1 MGILIAGVL
10 FAIFV
15 CGWICEFRE
24 RGETI
29 SSLRERITECIEKA
43 KTRETE
49 LNRIIGSVQ
58 DKLIEA
64 RERRVEE
71 LRVFEEKWKNAE
83 WQIDTLNTK
92 LKTMEDQLVSSRND
106 RDIKIVE
113 ITTLTSERDALIKK
127 RDATDLKNSLLSS
140 ERNTLFER
148 GKILESK
155 LEVTSQK
162 LFQLISQNKSLL
174 KQLDKMRTT
183 ENILRDTIQEAPLGF
198 PSLLNALKLHDE
210 KRDQKISDWLLSK
223 KTPAPKASDIVKE
236 ETQKRRQAE
245 YECRQAKCLLD
256 YYRSVFPSIDD
267 NDDLKEEVLDPDAMM
282 PAVDGEDVVE
292 RYLSQEEYQRL
303 SSSERNQL
311 ALDRF
316 WERNK
321 SKRLIGKLYE
331 RYVGYLYEKLGYHV
345 DYFGIT
351 EGFSDLGRDLICN
364 NGDEILL
371 IQCKNWS
378 RSKTIYEKHIFQFF
392 GTMYQFTQ
400 NNLKTPVRGAFYT
413 ATSLSE
419 TARSFAKEF
428 GIELYEDFPL
438 KRYPMIKCNIS
449 RNGEGIYHLPFD
461 LQYDATKINTKDGD
475 RYCMT
480 VAEAESSGFRR
491 AYQWHGTE

>member
-1 MGILIAGVL
+1 ML
-10 FAIFV
+10 
-15 CGWICEFRE
+15 
-24 RGETI
+24 
-29 SSLRERITECIEKA
+29 LRECIEKA

-58 DKLIEA
+58 DKLTAA
-64 RERRVEE
+64 RER
-71 LRVFEEKWKNAE
+71 WKDAE
-83 WQIDTLNTK
+83 RQIDTLNSN
-92 LKTMEDQLVSSRND
+92 LNMMEDQLVSSRND
-106 RDIKIVE
+106 RDIKDVE

-174 KQLDKMRTT
+174 RQLDDMRAT
-183 ENILRDTIQEAPLGF
+183 ERMLRDTIQEAPLGF
-198 PSLLNALKLHDE
+198 PSLLNALRLYDE
-210 KRDQKISDWLLSK
+210 NKDQQISDWLLSK
-223 KTPAPKASDIVKE
+223 RPPARKASDDVKE
-236 ETQKRRQAE
+236 ETRKRRQAE

-267 NDDLKEEVLDPDAMM
+267 NDDLKEEVLDPVAMI
-282 PAVDGEDVVE
+282 PAGDGEDVVE
-292 RYLSQEEYQRL
+292 RYLSQEEYQQL

-331 RYVGYLYEKLGYHV
+331 RYVGYLYEKQGYHV

-400 NNLKTPVRGAFYT
+400 DNLKTPVRGAFYT

-428 GIELYEDFPL
+428 GIELYEEFPL
-438 KRYPMIKCNIS
+438 KRYPMIKCNVS

-461 LQYDATKINTKDGD
+461 LQYDNTKINPKDGD
-475 RYCMT
+475 MYCMT
-480 VAEAESSGFRR
+480 VAEAESAGFRR
-491 AYQWHGTE
+491 AYRWHGTQ